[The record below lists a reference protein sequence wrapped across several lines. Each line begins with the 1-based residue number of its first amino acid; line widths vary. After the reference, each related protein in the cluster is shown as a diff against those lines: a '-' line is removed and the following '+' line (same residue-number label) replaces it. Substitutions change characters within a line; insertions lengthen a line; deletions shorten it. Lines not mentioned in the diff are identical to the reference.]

1 MCREGEEYR
10 GHYDAV
16 ESFLCP
22 REKRK
27 VNEPENQRFV
37 FVLFLS
43 CYPNWFL
50 DFLHFYVTLPL
61 GHLMQITATQ
71 PHL

>member
-1 MCREGEEYR
+1 M
-10 GHYDAV
+10 V
-16 ESFLCP
+16 ERSLRP
-22 REKRK
+22 REKMK
-27 VNEPENQRFV
+27 VNELENQRFV

-61 GHLMQITATQ
+61 GHVMQITARQ
-71 PHL
+71 PHF